1 MKRTAFVLALALL
14 ALLIGG
20 SVQLLGPPPGILGND
35 SSSWSPP
42 IHDFVLYQL
51 RLPRLLIAFFV
62 GSTLALVGAAF
73 QSLFRNPLAT
83 PSTVGTTAGA
93 SLGALFALV
102 LGLRGAGALP
112 AAALF
117 AFIGAFLASSLVLSV
132 AQNARA
138 KVEEIL
144 LAGIAITL
152 AAGALS
158 QGLHAISDA
167 ETLFMAAQWSLG
179 QLPQVGYDR
188 LLFLVIPA
196 IISALVIFSQ
206 GRALSVL
213 ALGEDWAQSVGVET
227 RRVRLLTLIGGCLG
241 VATSV
246 ALCGPI
252 AFVGLIVPHLVRL
265 GLAGHRA
272 PLLWLSALS
281 GGAFLVLCDAVAK
294 SLPLSREL
302 PVGVITASLGAPALF
317 LLVIRRQ
324 GS

>member
-1 MKRTAFVLALALL
+1 
-14 ALLIGG
+14 
-20 SVQLLGPPPGILGND
+20 
-35 SSSWSPP
+35 
-42 IHDFVLYQL
+42 
-51 RLPRLLIAFFV
+51 
-62 GSTLALVGAAF
+62 
-73 QSLFRNPLAT
+73 
-83 PSTVGTTAGA
+83 
-93 SLGALFALV
+93 V

-117 AFIGAFLASSLVLSV
+117 AFVGAFVASSLVLSV

-167 ETLFMAAQWSLG
+167 ESLFMAAQWSLG

-188 LLFLVIPA
+188 LLFLVIPT
-196 IISALVIFSQ
+196 ILSAVMILSQ
-206 GRALSVL
+206 RRALSVL

-227 RRVRLLTLIGGCLG
+227 KRVRLLTLIGGCLG

-265 GLAGHRA
+265 GLAGERE
-272 PLLWLSALS
+272 PLLWLSAVS
-281 GGAFLVLCDAVAK
+281 GGSFLVLCDAVAK
-294 SLPLSREL
+294 SLPISREL

-324 GS
+324 RS